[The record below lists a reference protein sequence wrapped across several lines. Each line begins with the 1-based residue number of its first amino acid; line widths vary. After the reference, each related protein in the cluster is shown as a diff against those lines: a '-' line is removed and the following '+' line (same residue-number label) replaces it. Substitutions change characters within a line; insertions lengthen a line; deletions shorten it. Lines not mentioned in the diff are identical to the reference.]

1 MYTKN
6 DSELFNFSLTKT
18 INALKTQ
25 NKTRVES
32 CEKTFT
38 ALLGSNYT
46 VNVFTAAILELSEID
61 ITAFHWTIENFS
73 HLKACD
79 YLLEAVT
86 GLTIQKLLKARFI
99 PGEDFSSNSQGQLLV
114 NEEVKK
120 FLLMES
126 KSNTERLL
134 IQKLLLP
141 A

>member
-61 ITAFHWTIENFS
+61 IAAFHWTIENFS

-86 GLTIQKLLKARFI
+86 GLTVKKLLKAGFI
-99 PGEDFSSNSQGQLLV
+99 PGKDFSASQGQLLV
-114 NEEVKK
+114 NEDVRN
-120 FLLMES
+120 LLMES
-126 KSNTERLL
+126 QSNTERLL
-134 IQKLLLP
+134 IQKFLLP

>member
-1 MYTKN
+1 MYTNN
-6 DSELFNFSLTKT
+6 DSELFNFSLTKI

-25 NKTRVES
+25 DKTRVES
-32 CEKTFT
+32 CEKTLV

-73 HLKACD
+73 HLKACN

-86 GLTIQKLLKARFI
+86 GLTVKKLLKAGFI
-99 PGEDFSSNSQGQLLV
+99 PGKDFSASQEQLLV
-114 NEEVKK
+114 NQEVRN
-120 FLLMES
+120 FLMES

-134 IQKLLLP
+134 IQKFLLP

>member
-46 VNVFTAAILELSEID
+46 ANVFTAAILELSEID
-61 ITAFHWTIENFS
+61 ITTFHWTIENFS

-79 YLLEAVT
+79 HLLEVVT
-86 GLTIQKLLKARFI
+86 GLTVQKLLKAGFI
-99 PGEDFSSNSQGQLLV
+99 LGKDFSASQGQLLV
-114 NEEVKK
+114 QEDARN
-120 FLLMES
+120 FLMES

-134 IQKLLLP
+134 ITKLLLS

>member
-1 MYTKN
+1 MYTTD

-18 INALKTQ
+18 ISALKTQ

-32 CEKTFT
+32 CEKAFI

-61 ITAFHWTIENFS
+61 IAAFHWTIENFS
-73 HLKACD
+73 HLKACN

-86 GLTIQKLLKARFI
+86 GLTIQKLLKAGFI
-99 PGEDFSSNSQGQLLV
+99 PGKDFSASQGQLLV
-114 NEEVKK
+114 NEDVRNV
-120 FLLMES
+120 LMDS
-126 KSNTERLL
+126 KSDTERLL
-134 IQKLLLP
+134 IKKLLLP

>member
-18 INALKTQ
+18 ISALKTKD
-25 NKTRVES
+25 KTCVET

-38 ALLGSNYT
+38 TLLGSNYT

-61 ITAFHWTIENFS
+61 IATFHWTIENFS
-73 HLKACD
+73 HLKACN

-86 GLTIQKLLKARFI
+86 GLTIQKLLKAGFI
-99 PGEDFSSNSQGQLLV
+99 LGKDFSASPGQLLV
-114 NEEVKK
+114 NEDARNV
-120 FLLMES
+120 LMES
-126 KSNTERLL
+126 KSDTERLL

-141 A
+141 V